1 MQDFKLILVDDGS
14 QDRSGEICDQMA
26 KIDSRILVI
35 HKENEGSVKARKDG
49 VLNPEAQKTE
59 YIFFQMLMIL

>member
-1 MQDFKLILVDDGS
+1 
-14 QDRSGEICDQMA
+14 MA

-49 VLNPEAQKTE
+49 VLNSEAQKME
-59 YIFFQMLMIL
+59 YIFFSDADDFVEKMH